1 MFHEVSEN
9 RRDKPSRLEGLK
21 VSGTQ
26 PRVAF
31 LLLDGVPLRQTHT
44 PSVALCALGL
54 TINGAFHPLEIRTV
68 AEEDERAWLTLLRG
82 LSAQKVPSDPLL
94 ICCDGHP
101 AVMAAIR
108 QTFPR
113 ATVQLSVPHRLAA
126 LSGKVD
132 PSHRGVFLTE
142 ARRIFQAHDRDAAV
156 TRFLAWRSRW
166 RDRSGRIVQELEAD
180 LSLCLAFYRFP
191 ANLRGTLRSVS
202 AVKRV
207 VRHAG
212 PLEAMETSGSPT
224 SVREFPTLT
233 HARSAVSISSTPPST
248 SEASAVVLARVPVIA
263 ARIDAHDDLRDVPSR
278 AHGVA
283 LDNSSPVKS
292 DAPKAPRLR
301 RRLAY
306 EFWAWVCLAALLAII
321 GAPEI
326 PQLPRQSL
334 GLSSSSQTTIEQHT
348 APGQKVVPP
357 QQVTQAPNPPR
368 PVPVPASTPLPSPA
382 PISPQPPG
390 IPLTR
395 GVMVVISATGQSWIR
410 VTADGVKVFE
420 NVLRPGDVRRWS
432 AKRILQIRSGN
443 AGAVD
448 VTVNGRR
455 LGVLGR
461 VGQIAARA
469 FTRSSPGP

>member
-1 MFHEVSEN
+1 M
-9 RRDKPSRLEGLK
+9 SRIE
-21 VSGTQ
+21 

-54 TINGAFHPLEIRTV
+54 TLDGALHPLEIRPV
-68 AEEDERAWLTLLRG
+68 AEEDESAWLTLLRG
-82 LSAQKVPSDPLL
+82 LSAQKLPSDPLL

-113 ATVQLSVPHRLAA
+113 ATVQLSVPDRLEA
-126 LSGKVD
+126 LSHKVD
-132 PSHRGVFLTE
+132 PGHQDAFLTE

-156 TRFLAWRSRW
+156 TRFLAWRNRW
-166 RDRSGRIVQELEAD
+166 RDHRGRIVHELEAD

-207 VRHAG
+207 FRHAG
-212 PLEAMETSGSPT
+212 PAEVMEA
-224 SVREFPTLT
+224 
-233 HARSAVSISSTPPST
+233 SAVSISSTPPST
-248 SEASAVVLARVPVIA
+248 PETSAVVLPCVPVIA
-263 ARIDAHDDLRDVPSR
+263 ARIDAHDELRDAPSQ

-283 LDNSSPVKS
+283 VDNSSPVKS
-292 DAPKAPRLR
+292 DVPKALR
-301 RRLAY
+301 RGTLVY
-306 EFWAWVCLAALLAII
+306 EVLTGVCLAALLAIM
-321 GAPEI
+321 GTAEI
-326 PQLPRQSL
+326 LQPPRQSL
-334 GLSSSSQTTIEQHT
+334 GLSSSLRPTTEQPT
-348 APGQKVVPP
+348 APGHEIVPP
-357 QQVTQAPNPPR
+357 QQVTQAPDPPR

-382 PISPQPPG
+382 PIAPQPAG
-390 IPLTR
+390 IPPTR
-395 GVMVVISATGQSWIR
+395 GVMVVVSATGQSWIR

-432 AKRILQIRSGN
+432 ARRILQIRSGN

-469 FTRSSPGP
+469 FTRSSPSP